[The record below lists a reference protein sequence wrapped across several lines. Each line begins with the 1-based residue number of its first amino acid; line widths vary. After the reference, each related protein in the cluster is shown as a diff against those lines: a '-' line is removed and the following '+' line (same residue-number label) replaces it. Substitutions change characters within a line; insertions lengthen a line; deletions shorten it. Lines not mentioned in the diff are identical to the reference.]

1 MPKKVSLCK
10 KPNSVKEQ
18 IKSNLGGMLIML
30 QAGREDEFNILY
42 RRILSLAD
50 HIPEDLQLPDQVVQD
65 QFFEREDS

>member
-1 MPKKVSLCK
+1 MVKKISLCK
-10 KPNSVKEQ
+10 KPTSVKEQ

-50 HIPEDLQLPDQVVQD
+50 HIPEDLKVINP
-65 QFFEREDS
+65 EDHWPKK